1 MRHAFSHS
9 LSHIETLS
17 ALSWNTHRVDGSSQ
31 QHDPCKLSGSSTSID
46 IRPSVVT
53 VTVFP
58 SLPCPSQPLSWSP
71 RLPQPRPPFD
81 RVLSTPHVATLIAE
95 QALPLPSSRPARGSD
110 RVAVKRW
117 LSGPPRRCTCLPWS
131 LRATAAQAPDQ
142 EGGVDRVGPI
152 GSVSRTQGEL
162 GFWARSWSR
171 GGQEVW

>member
-1 MRHAFSHS
+1 MRHALSDS
-9 LSHIETLS
+9 LPHRDSS
-17 ALSWNTHRVDGSSQ
+17 ALSWNTHRAGGSSQ
-31 QHDPCKLSGSSTSID
+31 QDDPCKLSGSSTSID

-58 SLPCPSQPLSWSP
+58 SLPCPSQPLSSSP

-95 QALPLPSSRPARGSD
+95 QALPSSRPARGSD

-117 LSGPPRRCTCLPWS
+117 LSGPPRGCTCLPWS

-162 GFWARSWSR
+162 GFWARSWLR